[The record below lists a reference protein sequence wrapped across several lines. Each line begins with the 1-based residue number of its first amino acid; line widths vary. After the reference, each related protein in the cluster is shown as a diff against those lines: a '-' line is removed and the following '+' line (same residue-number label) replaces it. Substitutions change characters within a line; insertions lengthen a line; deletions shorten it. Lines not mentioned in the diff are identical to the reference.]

1 MFLVVAWLVRWISF
15 VALAGLIG
23 GFVMDLVVLPA
34 GPPELTDERRRL
46 RALRLA
52 SAALLLLATGG
63 DLCLR
68 AGTMSGG
75 GPGMALQAIPTVLTR
90 THFGSVWIAR
100 TAGLLALLPLSAA
113 VSSRLRG
120 MGALVALAIAL
131 TVALTGHAADWGDV
145 SVAVGIDWLHLI
157 AAMTWTGG
165 LLILVA
171 VVLRHAARWPSRLL
185 VEVMR
190 RFSRL
195 AAWCL
200 LTVVLTGAY
209 NTWLQVP
216 TVAALWQTAYGRA
229 LATKLL
235 LVAGLVWW
243 GAVNRYAIL
252 PRLGAGRAAGI
263 LERVVFPEWLAR
275 IGSSRTAHPALL
287 SRLAAYVAREA
298 ILAILVFGCTAVLV
312 ESPPARHVRH
322 LEHHAG
328 AREAASV
335 VMPGTPR

>member
-1 MFLVVAWLVRWISF
+1 
-15 VALAGLIG
+15 
-23 GFVMDLVVLPA
+23 
-34 GPPELTDERRRL
+34 
-46 RALRLA
+46 
-52 SAALLLLATGG
+52 
-63 DLCLR
+63 
-68 AGTMSGG
+68 
-75 GPGMALQAIPTVLTR
+75 
-90 THFGSVWIAR
+90 
-100 TAGLLALLPLSAA
+100 
-113 VSSRLRG
+113 

-190 RFSRL
+190 RLSRH

-263 LERVVFPEWLAR
+263 LERVVFPEWAR